1 MPVTEKQKMNLIPFG
16 KLSPRE
22 RTEIARKGA
31 KATNE
36 KRAMNKVLGELLE
49 NMGKHRATDNEK
61 KVLQTLFPDMD
72 EKKLNKAA
80 MIVGSLFNQGIS
92 KGNIKAIELLMK
104 LYGLLP
110 NTTEVT
116 GSIVTQKVFVTQE
129 ERKAALD
136 HIHKVIEDDGEY

>member
-1 MPVTEKQKMNLIPFG
+1 MTVTEKQLKNLVPFG
-16 KLSPRE
+16 KLSQRE

-36 KRAMNKVLGELLE
+36 KRAMNKVLADLLE
-49 NMGKHRATDNEK
+49 SMGKHKATENEK
-61 KVLQTLFPDMD
+61 KVLKTLFPDMD
-72 EKKLNKAA
+72 ENKLNKAA

-116 GSIVTQKVFVTQE
+116 GSIVTQKVFVTQA
-129 ERKAALD
+129 ERKATLD
-136 HIHKVIEDDGEY
+136 HIHKVIEDDNKH

>member
-110 NTTEVT
+110 NATEVT